1 MMNRYGAFVKSLLH
15 QGPLSRNDPRYKGSK
30 YNVLV
35 EWETG
40 ETTYEPLDIIAK
52 DDPVTCAAYA
62 KNNDL
67 LNEPGWKRFKQMA
80 KRKTRLIREINQ
92 SKLRQVRRSIRYKFG
107 YQVPRDYQEALEID
121 KQVNNNKWRDS
132 LP

>member
-1 MMNRYGAFVKSLLH
+1 MSDDNEQVWRFRQITAH

-80 KRKTRLIREINQ
+80 KRKTRLIHE
-92 SKLRQVRRSIRYKFG
+92 SKPIQTSPSKAIHQIQIWILGSTRLPGSLRDQQKG
-107 YQVPRDYQEALEID
+107 
-121 KQVNNNKWRDS
+121 
-132 LP
+132 